1 MSLVTTIA
9 KSVASELNKHDFS
22 LPFEAVFTVKPG
34 FELSELETLRVIV
47 VPKTLEIETVSRS
60 SSKYLVSVDVG
71 IMQRI
76 GKMTPEEAVET
87 LGDLVDEIIEF
98 LKTKTLD
105 EFPAAQ
111 CVGVANDPLYVPDH
125 LTQSRTFT
133 SVVNVKY
140 ALTSD
145 R

>member
-1 MSLVTTIA
+1 MSLATTIA
-9 KSVASELNKHDFS
+9 KSAVAELNQHDFS
-22 LPFEAVFTVKPG
+22 LPLTAAFSVKPG
-34 FELSELETLRVIV
+34 FELSELETLRVIA
-47 VPKTLEIETVSRS
+47 VPKTLELETVSRS
-60 SSKYLVSVDVG
+60 SSKYLVSVDIG

-87 LGDLVDEIIEF
+87 LGNLVDEIIEF

-105 EFPAAQ
+105 DFPAAQ
-111 CVGVANDPLYVPDH
+111 CVGVANDPLYIPDH

-140 ALTSD
+140 AMLG
-145 R
+145 

>member
-9 KSVASELNKHDFS
+9 KSVVAGLNKHTFS
-22 LPFEAVFTVKPG
+22 LPFEAVFSVIPG
-34 FELSELETLRVIV
+34 FELAELDTLHVIV
-47 VPKTLEIETVSRS
+47 VPKTFEIETVSRS
-60 SSKYLVSVDVG
+60 ASKYLVSVDIG
-71 IMQRI
+71 IMRRI
-76 GKMTPEEAVET
+76 GKWTPEEAACT

-98 LKTKTLD
+98 LKTATLD

-111 CVGVANDPLYVPDH
+111 CIAVANDPIYIPDH

-140 ALTSD
+140 ALLG
-145 R
+145 

>member
-1 MSLVTTIA
+1 MSLATTIA
-9 KSVASELNKHDFS
+9 KSVVAELNKHEFL
-22 LPFEAVFTVKPG
+22 LPFEAAFSVKPG

-47 VPKTLEIETVSRS
+47 VPKTLELETISRS
-60 SSKYLVSVDVG
+60 SSKYVVSVDVG

-98 LKTKTLD
+98 LKTKILD
-105 EFPAAQ
+105 DFPAAQ
-111 CVGVANDPLYVPDH
+111 CVGVANDPLYIPDH

-140 ALTSD
+140 AFVGNS
-145 R
+145 

>member
-1 MSLVTTIA
+1 MSLATTIA
-9 KSVASELNKHDFS
+9 KSVVAELNEHNFL
-22 LPFEAVFTVKPG
+22 LPFEAAFSVKPG

-47 VPKTLEIETVSRS
+47 VPKTLELETVTRS

-87 LGDLVDEIIEF
+87 LGDLVDEIVEF
-98 LKTKTLD
+98 LKTKTLE

-111 CVGVANDPLYVPDH
+111 CVGVANDPIYVPDH

-140 ALTSD
+140 TLISD
-145 R
+145 